1 VLAESGSQF
10 FSCQYLNKPELADG
24 PAVFTQALI
33 DAATVDFEHQLPLP
47 SNSTTYL
54 IFDQAYTGLD
64 SGVKNA
70 NQRDESVIM
79 AFQKS
84 GGAHWIF
91 WADAGR
97 WSASQKIEHVL
108 SALMRLRPLN
118 LYMQKDLN
126 AESFQLNLLARA
138 PEFGVYKVPIVFT
151 DATNRAGAKQIS
163 IGNIEN
169 AMKGKRL
176 KLYRNMPG
184 YAPLVSQLLKFPNNG
199 RLDHDDYADCAA
211 QCVSAPT
218 GALYDPLPEQQ
229 RRPGGGPGNPCSLP
243 ASWLPN
249 AQTDNDEYPDT
260 GMGNG
265 LVG

>member
-1 VLAESGSQF
+1 
-10 FSCQYLNKPELADG
+10 
-24 PAVFTQALI
+24 
-33 DAATVDFEHQLPLP
+33 
-47 SNSTTYL
+47 
-54 IFDQAYTGLD
+54 
-64 SGVKNA
+64 
-70 NQRDESVIM
+70 M
-79 AFQKS
+79 
-84 GGAHWIF
+84 
-91 WADAGR
+91 
-97 WSASQKIEHVL
+97 
-108 SALMRLRPLN
+108 
-118 LYMQKDLN
+118 
-126 AESFQLNLLARA
+126 ARA

-184 YAPLVSQLLKFPNNG
+184 YATLVSQLLKFPKNG

-229 RRPGGGPGNPCSLP
+229 RRSGGGPGNPCSLP

-249 AQTDNDEYPDT
+249 AQADNDQYPDT